1 MKIKVI
7 SCLMAGMIAV
17 SAAMFVTPPMVSR
30 AASQDEPKE
39 NLEYIDSLVDQGYS
53 EEEIYKYVDTHADG
67 ALSGAMEDLPETI
80 ANGNLEKAD
89 DAKGAYDKKL
99 RKMLFVEILIIILT
113 PFLCFVWIDHSLIP
127 PVFYLRKVENE
138 RDE

>member
-1 MKIKVI
+1 
-7 SCLMAGMIAV
+7 MAGMMAV
-17 SAAMFVTPPMVSR
+17 SAAMFVAPPMVSS

-39 NLEYIDSLVDQGYS
+39 YLEYIDSLVDQGYS

-67 ALSGAMEDLPETI
+67 ALSEAMEDLSEAI

-99 RKMLFVEILIIILT
+99 RKMLFVEILILILT
-113 PFLCFVWIDHSLIP
+113 PFLCFVWIDHSLRP
-127 PVFYLRKVENE
+127 PVFYLRRGESEK
-138 RDE
+138 DE

>member
-17 SAAMFVTPPMVSR
+17 SAAMFVTPPMVSS

-39 NLEYIDSLVDQGYS
+39 YLEYIDSLVDQGYS

-67 ALSGAMEDLPETI
+67 ALSDAMEDLPEAI

-99 RKMLFVEILIIILT
+99 RKMLFVEILILILT
-113 PFLCFVWIDHSLIP
+113 PLLWFLWIDHSSKP
-127 PVFYLRKVENE
+127 PTFYVRRSKNE